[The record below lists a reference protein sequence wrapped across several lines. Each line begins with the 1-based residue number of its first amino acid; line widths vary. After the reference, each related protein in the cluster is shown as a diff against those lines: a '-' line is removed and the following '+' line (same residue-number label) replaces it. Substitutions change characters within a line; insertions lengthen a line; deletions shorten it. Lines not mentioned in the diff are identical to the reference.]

1 MATAIATGL
10 TEDEALARALDL
22 SAAEARARN
31 EAPLPLAQEGPN
43 AGEFRPRSEAH
54 PPLSHHFAQQV
65 PAMGGIISR
74 GALDQFHDFWS
85 AAIGKHQTAGS
96 ICGYL
101 TAANCELLSEALA
114 PGTPACRVV
123 VAGRW
128 CVDSTDPFSRKP
140 NFHIWT
146 SNSPG
151 DGGRARGRGRGARGQ
166 GPSGLLE
173 CN

>member
-1 MATAIATGL
+1 MATATGL
-10 TEDEALARALDL
+10 TENEALARALDL

-101 TAANCELLSEALA
+101 TAANCELLSEAPECCQPKCSA
-114 PGTPACRVV
+114 SARV
-123 VAGRW
+123 
-128 CVDSTDPFSRKP
+128 
-140 NFHIWT
+140 
-146 SNSPG
+146 
-151 DGGRARGRGRGARGQ
+151 ARGDTSLPDASLPKASAGKGRDCRHMWVGD
-166 GPSGLLE
+166 
-173 CN
+173 